1 MQYKGLKRIK
11 KVAALVL
18 SAALITTELPQ
29 TGIVYASETDEY
41 ETQMTTEQ
49 EESLTQQEESTTEQ
63 EENQTEDN

>member
-1 MQYKGLKRIK
+1 M
-11 KVAALVL
+11 

-63 EENQTEDN
+63 EENQTPL